1 MFKVLIGL
9 GVQAILAG
17 VALGLTPVSTLIV
30 SCGSPFR
37 EFNPPPTGEKFFTEL
52 RADCADRRD
61 GRQGITMV
69 LLIVG
74 GAVVLG
80 GAMGVITDRNR
91 KRTDAPVGAAVGD

>member
-1 MFKVLIGL
+1 MFKVLTGI
-9 GVQAILAG
+9 GVQLILAG

-37 EFNPPPTGEKFFTEL
+37 ELNPPSTGEKFFKEL
-52 RADCADRRD
+52 RADCVDRRD
-61 GRQGITMV
+61 GRQDIAMI

-74 GAVVLG
+74 GAGFFG